1 MILLNY
7 NKAGLTDKEVAI
19 SRQNHGSN
27 RITSSKK
34 NSFFRLVIESLNDP
48 IIKIL
53 LIALGVKVV
62 FLFQDSDF
70 YELVGIILS
79 ILVASIISSLS
90 EYGSEKAF
98 QKLAEEN
105 SKVDVKVFRNSKLVN
120 VDIDEIVVGD
130 FVLLES
136 GDRVCADGVL
146 VEGEIYVDES
156 MLTGETKEKLK
167 VPITLKVT
175 EEKNFNNRWIQI

>member
-7 NKAGLTDKEVAI
+7 NKIGLTDKEVI
-19 SRQNHGSN
+19 LSRQNHGSN
-27 RITSSKK
+27 RITSNKK
-34 NSFFRLVIESLNDP
+34 NSFLKLVIESLNDP

-53 LIALGVKVV
+53 LIALGIKVV

-105 SKVDVKVFRNSKLVN
+105 SKVDVKVFRNSKLISI
-120 VDIDEIVVGD
+120 DIDDVVVGD

-136 GDRVCADGVL
+136 GDRVCADGV
-146 VEGEIYVDES
+146 
-156 MLTGETKEKLK
+156 
-167 VPITLKVT
+167 ITDGS
-175 EEKNFNNRWIQI
+175 IC